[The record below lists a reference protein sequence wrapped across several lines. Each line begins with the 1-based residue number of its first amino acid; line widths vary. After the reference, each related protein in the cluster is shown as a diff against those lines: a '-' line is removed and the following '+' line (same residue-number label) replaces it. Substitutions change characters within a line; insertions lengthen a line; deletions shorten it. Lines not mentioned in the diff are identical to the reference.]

1 MCRDRSDSEGPVD
14 YRNVE
19 RILEQQGRTIAWL
32 AREADVSVAYAW
44 RMLKGE
50 RPMTPEFKAAASKAL
65 GVPEDILFA
74 TEPEK
79 GAV

>member
-1 MCRDRSDSEGPVD
+1 MDF
-14 YRNVE
+14 RNVE
-19 RILEQQGRTIAWL
+19 RVLEQQGRSIAWL

-50 RPMTPEFKAAASKAL
+50 RPMTTAFKQAAARAL

-74 TEPEK
+74 EK
-79 GAV
+79 AA